1 MRKRKNELREELLF
15 QIKGLIEIELGNV
28 AYDYGHQLYYEELS
42 DCINI
47 YVDIIGSKKDVYNM
61 YEIGHYH
68 IEDLLYLI
76 LRFDREKSKMLE
88 RLCNYIENYKEDD

>member
-1 MRKRKNELREELLF
+1 MRKKKNEVREELIF
-15 QIKGLIEIELGNV
+15 QIKGLLEIELGNI
-28 AYDYGHQLYYEELS
+28 AYDYGFQLYYEELS
-42 DCINI
+42 DSINI
-47 YVDIIGSKKDVYNM
+47 YVDIIGSKEHLWNM

-88 RLCNYIENYKEDD
+88 ILCNYIESTNGGK